1 MRSEKVAHMQVE
13 LESVGIKTAYMSR
26 KLEDIDRRLDNAT
39 DDLRRQL
46 DILLIT
52 FQEAQD
58 LIKENLILKN
68 LEFTHMDARF
78 RSIHTAEP
86 GTYDWIF
93 DDPDHLR
100 AKETGL
106 DISFTDWLK
115 AGSGIFHIVGKPGS
129 GKSTLMKFLC
139 EQDETKEHLEEWARA
154 DDKELIFCKFFF
166 WRITTAAEQKTLR
179 GLVRSVLCSVISEI
193 PSPSRRLFP
202 KQWDVRKG
210 EFHGSLRVN
219 LSDREISDAFEALM
233 NDAQIFEEFRLC
245 FFIDGLD
252 EFEQNISLQ
261 SETHA
266 SFATKLQK
274 WTTRSGGHVK
284 MCVSSRPL
292 TEFTGTFPISQ
303 QITLQRLT
311 ENDIFTLVTNRLE
324 NNEHFAELRERS
336 EAERKRCNVLTEN
349 ILGDAK
355 GVFLW
360 VVLVL
365 NELEQAMANGDSL
378 EMLEKIVATA
388 HQELTVFI
396 KTILESIPK
405 RYRMGSYYLL
415 AVVMR
420 MSGVLTSEAKTA
432 VALDAIIG
440 AAVEFYSGH
449 ERYITLE
456 DCALVFDTADKGD
469 LVNCNESLALIT
481 RDLRSDEKA
490 MMEEKERLMIRC
502 RGLAEVD
509 ESLLIRFTHR
519 SIPESLQELFS
530 RNELED
536 LVRDDSVTDI
546 LTWILLAEARQ
557 RRGYKRNED
566 LNEWQ
571 FLSRIVYVAMTHH
584 RIYSLSF
591 PISET
596 TSRLLY
602 SIQEAIL
609 FAQYDT
615 STPTDNTWDDWGWAS
630 PSVGAFGRLVRLGV
644 FDFFQLRG
652 FTGWVIE
659 NKLSLGKDRKRLL
672 AILCEV
678 VVASGGDLPD
688 FYPTSFEFVVS
699 KILERGLTL
708 DTNHPPG
715 FVHSVCR
722 MTECQIWHEFLF
734 KELHYGMTHLGFS
747 NIMGYPHKDEEEKIN
762 WGGVETLLRF
772 GADPDVYLSADKET
786 GSRRLLGSTGET
798 LYELSPNDAATNEYY
813 TEHNLIPLPRPGTVS
828 LTDYVEFYKPPNM
841 DKLLDLIQQNM
852 KKKMG
857 RSALVV
863 PLLKDRSHRDVLQN
877 SEIEGSDQAEQA
889 TQEPRQGL
897 VPRQTW

>member
-1 MRSEKVAHMQVE
+1 MRSEKVAYMQVE
-13 LESVGIKTAYMSR
+13 LESVGIKTAYISR

-46 DILLIT
+46 DILLIA

-58 LIKENLILKN
+58 LVREKLILKS
-68 LEFTHMDARF
+68 LQFPHMDARF

-100 AKETGL
+100 AKETRL

-139 EQDETKEHLEEWARA
+139 EQDETKEHLEEWASA

-193 PSPSRRLFP
+193 PSLSRRLFP
-202 KQWDVRKG
+202 KQWDARKG
-210 EFHGSLRVN
+210 DSHGSLRVD
-219 LSDREISDAFEALM
+219 LGDREISDAFEALVG
-233 NDAQIFEEFRLC
+233 DTAIFDEFRLC

-252 EFEQNISLQ
+252 EFEQNVSLQ
-261 SETHA
+261 SDTHA
-266 SFATKLQK
+266 SLAAKLQK
-274 WTTRSGGHVK
+274 WTTRSGSHVK

-311 ENDIFTLVTNRLE
+311 ENDILTLVTNKLE
-324 NNEHFAELRERS
+324 NNERFEELRARS
-336 EAERKRCNVLTEN
+336 EAERKRCDALAER

-365 NELEQAMANGDSL
+365 NELEQAIANGDSL

-396 KTILESIPK
+396 KTILESIPN
-405 RYRMGSYYLL
+405 RYWMGSYYLL

-420 MSGVLTSEAKTA
+420 ISGVLTSEAKAA

-440 AAVEFYSGH
+440 AAVQYYSDQEYH
-449 ERYITLE
+449 ITLE
-456 DCALVFDTADKGD
+456 ECALVFDTADKGD
-469 LVNCNESLALIT
+469 LVNCDERLALIS
-481 RDLRSDEKA
+481 RDLHSDEKA
-490 MMEEKERLMIRC
+490 MVEEKERLMIRC

-509 ESLLIRFTHR
+509 EDLQIRFTHR
-519 SIPESLQELFS
+519 SIPEALQELFS
-530 RNELED
+530 KNELGD
-536 LVRDDSVTDI
+536 LVRDESVTDI
-546 LTWILLAEARQ
+546 LTWILLAGVRQ
-557 RRGYKRNED
+557 LRGYEPGGLDSLPSMKRLE
-566 LNEWQ
+566 
-571 FLSRIVYVAMTHH
+571 YVTSTHH
-584 RIYSLSF
+584 IYSLSLHT
-591 PISET
+591 SEAT
-596 TSRLLY
+596 NRLLY

-615 STPTDNTWDDWGWAS
+615 SKPTDDKWDGWGWAS
-630 PSVGAFGRLVRLGV
+630 PSVAPFGRHLRLGV
-644 FDFFQLRG
+644 FDYFQLRE

-659 NKLSLGKDRKRLL
+659 NKLSLSKDRKRLL

-678 VVASGGDLPD
+678 VVSSGGDLPE
-688 FYPTSFEFVVS
+688 FYPMSFEFAVS
-699 KILERGLTL
+699 KLLERGLTL

-722 MTECQIWHEFLF
+722 RTECQIWHEFLF
-734 KELHYGMTHLGFS
+734 KELHYGMTHLGFAAV
-747 NIMGYPHKDEEEKIN
+747 ITYPHEDKNGKIN
-762 WGGVETLLRF
+762 WGGLETLLRF
-772 GADPDVYLSADKET
+772 GADPDVHLSADERT
-786 GSRRLLGSTGET
+786 GSRRLLGPTGET
-798 LYELSPNDAATNEYY
+798 LYELSPDDPAADKYY
-813 TEHNLIPLPRPGTVS
+813 IEENLIPLPLPGTVS
-828 LTDYVEFYKPPNM
+828 LTDYVEFFKPPNM
-841 DKLLDLIQQNM
+841 DRLLNLIQQNM

-857 RSALVV
+857 RPTLVV
-863 PLLKDRSHRDVLQN
+863 PLLKDRTHRDVLQN
-877 SEIEGSDQAEQA
+877 SEIEGSDQAEEA
-889 TQEPRQGL
+889 AQESRQGL

>member
-1 MRSEKVAHMQVE
+1 
-13 LESVGIKTAYMSR
+13 
-26 KLEDIDRRLDNAT
+26 
-39 DDLRRQL
+39 
-46 DILLIT
+46 
-52 FQEAQD
+52 
-58 LIKENLILKN
+58 
-68 LEFTHMDARF
+68 
-78 RSIHTAEP
+78 
-86 GTYDWIF
+86 
-93 DDPDHLR
+93 
-100 AKETGL
+100 
-106 DISFTDWLK
+106 
-115 AGSGIFHIVGKPGS
+115 
-129 GKSTLMKFLC
+129 
-139 EQDETKEHLEEWARA
+139 
-154 DDKELIFCKFFF
+154 
-166 WRITTAAEQKTLR
+166 
-179 GLVRSVLCSVISEI
+179 
-193 PSPSRRLFP
+193 
-202 KQWDVRKG
+202 
-210 EFHGSLRVN
+210 
-219 LSDREISDAFEALM
+219 
-233 NDAQIFEEFRLC
+233 
-245 FFIDGLD
+245 
-252 EFEQNISLQ
+252 
-261 SETHA
+261 
-266 SFATKLQK
+266 
-274 WTTRSGGHVK
+274 
-284 MCVSSRPL
+284 
-292 TEFTGTFPISQ
+292 
-303 QITLQRLT
+303 
-311 ENDIFTLVTNRLE
+311 
-324 NNEHFAELRERS
+324 
-336 EAERKRCNVLTEN
+336 
-349 ILGDAK
+349 
-355 GVFLW
+355 
-360 VVLVL
+360 
-365 NELEQAMANGDSL
+365 
-378 EMLEKIVATA
+378 VATA

-715 FVHSVCR
+715 FVHSACR

-734 KELHYGMTHLGFS
+734 KELHYGMTHLRFS

-762 WGGVETLLRF
+762 WGGLETLLRF

-798 LYELSPNDAATNEYY
+798 LYELSPDDAATNEYY

-841 DKLLDLIQQNM
+841 GKLLNLIQQNM